1 MRMAKCIIER
11 AWRVTHVYVRL
22 QVQNVT
28 QKPRFIRVC
37 GEQDGENYLCA
48 LATHV
53 EVRSHRSRQPSVKH
67 DAQGVFGGIPL
78 QKSISIPPG
87 QSERSS
93 IPFRL
98 IGSGDR

>member
-1 MRMAKCIIER
+1 VSALLFAVAMCTAAAMAQRSPDDTVIHGER

-53 EVRSHRSRQPSVKH
+53 EVRSHRS
-67 DAQGVFGGIPL
+67 
-78 QKSISIPPG
+78 
-87 QSERSS
+87 
-93 IPFRL
+93 
-98 IGSGDR
+98 